1 MDVFFFYLLTM
12 NCFEKKCVDVGYLP
26 NCTKQV
32 LVITDV
38 YSLYFAKNEVLLFS
52 KEKEFIPFPL
62 KSLW

>member
-1 MDVFFFYLLTM
+1 M